1 MFGRKSAPLLTYL
14 GQRTEF
20 EGLLNAEGIVRVD
33 GILHGTVNVA
43 GRLEVSR
50 TGLIESDAVNAHD
63 MVVQGVVKATKITVK
78 DKLTLTRTARI
89 EGDITAGSIEI
100 EPGAYY
106 MGYIQTHETQAQPAF
121 LPSSRPVA
129 ELYGNPE
136 G

>member
-20 EGLLNAEGIVRVD
+20 EGLLNAEGIVRID
-33 GILHGTVNVA
+33 GILHGNVNIA

-50 TGLIESDAVNAHD
+50 TGLIESDTVNAHD
-63 MVVQGVVKATKITVK
+63 MVVQGVVKAAKITIK

-89 EGDITAGSIEI
+89 EGDIVAGSIEV
-100 EPGAYY
+100 ESGAYY
-106 MGYIQTHETQAQPAF
+106 TGYIQTHEAELASLPA
-121 LPSSRPVA
+121 SRPVA
-129 ELYGNPE
+129 ELYGSTD

>member
-20 EGLLNAEGIVRVD
+20 EGLLNAEGIVRID
-33 GILHGTVNVA
+33 GILHGVINVA
-43 GRLEVSR
+43 GRLEISR
-50 TGLIESDAVNAHD
+50 TGLIESEAVNAHH

-89 EGDITAGSIEI
+89 EGDIVAGSIEI
-100 EPGAYY
+100 ESGAYY
-106 MGYIQTHETQAQPAF
+106 TGYIQTHETDSTS
-121 LPSSRPVA
+121 LPHSRPVA
-129 ELYGNPE
+129 ELYGSTD

>member
-20 EGLLNAEGIVRVD
+20 EGLLNAEGIVRID
-33 GILHGTVNVA
+33 GILHGVINVA
-43 GRLEVSR
+43 GRLEISR
-50 TGLIESDAVNAHD
+50 TGLIESEAVNAHN

-89 EGDITAGSIEI
+89 EGDIVAGSIEI
-100 EPGAYY
+100 ESGAYY
-106 MGYIQTHETQAQPAF
+106 TGYIQTHETDSTS
-121 LPSSRPVA
+121 LPHSRPVA
-129 ELYGNPE
+129 ELYGSTD

>member
-20 EGLLNAEGIVRVD
+20 EGLLNAEGIVRID
-33 GILHGTVNVA
+33 GIVHGTVNIT
-43 GRLEVSR
+43 GRLEISR

-89 EGDITAGSIEI
+89 EGDIVAGSIEI
-100 EPGAYY
+100 ESGAYY
-106 MGYIQTHETQAQPAF
+106 TGYIQTHETEPVSLPA
-121 LPSSRPVA
+121 SRTVA
-129 ELYGNPE
+129 ELYGSTD